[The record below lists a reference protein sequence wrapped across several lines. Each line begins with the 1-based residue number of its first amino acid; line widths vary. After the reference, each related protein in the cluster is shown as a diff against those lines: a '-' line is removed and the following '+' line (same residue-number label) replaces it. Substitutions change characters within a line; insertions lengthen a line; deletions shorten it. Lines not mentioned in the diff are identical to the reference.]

1 MAKKKK
7 AIETPN
13 DSLDKNRQIILN
25 LLASKSAL
33 KQDVAD
39 DSKKM
44 FEKFKGHI
52 KAELDALRPSITDE
66 RIRLSYEDRGKF
78 EILVFIGSDMLV
90 FHLHT
95 NIFKLPGTNPLWGTK
110 YFSSNENNG
119 YFAVVHVYNFL
130 AESYLR
136 NRYDDRG
143 NLIARILLN
152 HEDHFM
158 VEGKGQLGVLFQ
170 DPENAIMNDN
180 YMKLIVQLSFAFAL
194 QFDLYI
200 PPYEF
205 LEEIT
210 IAQVQEISDSLKLQT
225 GKRLG
230 FKRQLE
236 DIYNLQD

>member
-1 MAKKKK
+1 MAKKENSP
-7 AIETPN
+7 ETPN

-25 LLASKSAL
+25 LLANKAAL

-39 DSKKM
+39 DSEKM
-44 FEKFKGHI
+44 FEKFKQHI
-52 KAELDALRPSITDE
+52 KAELDALRPLITDE

-78 EILVFIGSDMLV
+78 EIIVFVGSDMLV

-95 NIFKLPGTNPLWGTK
+95 NIFKLPGTSPLWGTR
-110 YFSSNENNG
+110 YFASNENNG
-119 YFAVVHVYNFL
+119 YFAVIHVYNFL

-136 NRYDDRG
+136 NRYEDRG
-143 NLIARILLN
+143 NLIARIMMN

-170 DPENAIMNDN
+170 DPENTLMNEN
-180 YMKLIVQLSFAFAL
+180 YIKLIVQLSFAFAL

-200 PPYEF
+200 PPYEY

-210 IAQVQEISDSLKLQT
+210 IAQVQDISDSLKIQT

-230 FKRQLE
+230 FKQQVE
-236 DIYNLQD
+236 DIDNLQG